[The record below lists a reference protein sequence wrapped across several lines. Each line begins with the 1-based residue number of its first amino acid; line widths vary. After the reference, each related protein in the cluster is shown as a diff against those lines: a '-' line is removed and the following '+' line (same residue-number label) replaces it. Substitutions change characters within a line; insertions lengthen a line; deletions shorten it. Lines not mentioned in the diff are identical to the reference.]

1 MKVDLTPGEFERLRL
16 YLHDAAG
23 LVFDTSRRDSLAYAV
38 GERLPRTDCDSVTA
52 YLDYVASPAGAAER
66 QSLLDEVTIPE
77 TYFFRNPPQIRA
89 LRNHVLPALVK
100 QATASGSK
108 RIVVWSAGC
117 STGDEPYTIAM
128 LLREILPV
136 MDGWDVRIIATDLS
150 QRALA
155 AAKRGRYGRRSL
167 QLAEP
172 ERVTRFFDEVDG
184 DYVVKDDVRRLVE
197 FRHHNL
203 VTDAAPFL
211 PGEVDL
217 VLCRNVT
224 IYFDRDTTRDLMGR
238 FHRTLVDRGYLFL
251 GHAETLWRVT
261 DAFRL
266 VSIGDSFVYQRDDSA
281 APTKPSVF
289 TSSARD
295 NALTDAAADRKQTRD
310 KLHGVL
316 GALGKL
322 RPRHG
327 EDPAADLRVPTARSS
342 GERLAALSRLD
353 VFQPSGSAAA
363 KVAEPAV
370 AEPTVASVTPILG
383 ALGQGQYRE
392 AIRIADDVLKA
403 EPLHGQMHY
412 LRGMALSNL
421 GRDRDALVSLRKA
434 VYLDSQAGFA
444 HFLLASTL
452 ERLGESKAAARSYLA
467 AAQALGSR
475 PGDAHAAELGG
486 RNIFELVQL
495 CRRLAGELADKG
507 A

>member
-1 MKVDLTPGEFERLRL
+1 MKVDMTLAEFERLRL

-23 LVFDTSRRDSLAYAV
+23 LVFDASRRDSLAYAV
-38 GERLPRTDCDSVTA
+38 GERLPQTQCESVAA
-52 YLDYVASPAGAAER
+52 YLNYVESPAGAAER

-128 LLREILPV
+128 LLREVLPV

-167 QLAEP
+167 QLAES
-172 ERVTRFFDEVDG
+172 ERVMRFFDEVDG
-184 DYVVKDDVRRLVE
+184 DFVVKEDVRRLVE

-203 VTDAAPFL
+203 VTDSAPFL

-224 IYFDRDTTRDLMGR
+224 IYFDRETTRELMGR
-238 FHRTLVDRGYLFL
+238 FHRTLVDYGYLFL

-281 APTKPSVF
+281 VPTKPSVI
-289 TSSARD
+289 TSSAH
-295 NALTDAAADRKQTRD
+295 ASQISDAAADRKQTRD

-322 RPRHG
+322 SRRHG
-327 EDPAADLRVPTARSS
+327 EEQAVPDVVLPSARTSTDGPAVFS
-342 GERLAALSRLD
+342 RLASPQLVTAPTQHGTPTR
-353 VFQPSGSAAA
+353 Q
-363 KVAEPAV
+363 PAV
-370 AEPTVASVTPILG
+370 SGAAPILG
-383 ALGQGQYRE
+383 AMGQGQYRE
-392 AIRIADDVLKA
+392 AIRLADAALQA
-403 EPLHGQMHY
+403 EPLDGQVHY
-412 LRGMALSNL
+412 LRGMALTNL

-434 VYLDSQAGFA
+434 VYLDSEAGFA

-452 ERLGESKAAARSYLA
+452 ERIGESKAAARSYLA

-475 PGDAHAAELGG
+475 PTDAQAAELGG
-486 RNIFELVQL
+486 RNVYELVQL
-495 CRRLAGELADKG
+495 CRRLANELAGKG
-507 A
+507 S

>member
-1 MKVDLTPGEFERLRL
+1 MKVDMTPDEFDRLRRH
-16 YLHDAAG
+16 LHEAAG
-23 LVFDTSRRDSLAYAV
+23 LVFDPTRRDSLAYAI
-38 GERLPRTDCDSVTA
+38 GERLPLTECPDVSS
-52 YLDYVASPAGAAER
+52 YLDLVVSPAGATER
-66 QSLLDEVTIPE
+66 QALLDEVTIPE

-128 LLREILPV
+128 LLREVLPV

-150 QRALA
+150 VRALA
-155 AAKRGRYGRRSL
+155 AARRGRYGRRSL

-172 ERVTRFFDEVDG
+172 ERVSRFFDESDG

-224 IYFDRDTTRDLMGR
+224 IYFDRETTRELMSR
-238 FHRTLVDRGYLFL
+238 FHRVLVDTGYLFL

-281 APTKPSVF
+281 APVKPSVL
-289 TSSARD
+289 TQSAQ
-295 NALTDAAADRKQTRD
+295 ATAVTDAAADRKQTRD

-322 RPRHG
+322 SRRHG
-327 EDPAADLRVPTARSS
+327 DEAGHEIVVPTARTSS
-342 GERLAALSRLD
+342 ERLDALSRL
-353 VFQPSGSAAA
+353 AAA
-363 KVAEPAV
+363 PVVVPAAEREPAGV
-370 AEPTVASVTPILG
+370 GSILG
-383 ALGQGQYRE
+383 ALGHGQYRE
-392 AIRIADDVLKA
+392 AVRLADGVLAA
-403 EPLHGQMHY
+403 EPLHGQAHY
-412 LRGMALSNL
+412 LRGMALTNL

-452 ERLGESKAAARSYLA
+452 ERIGERKAAARSYLA
-467 AAQALGSR
+467 AAQALGTR
-475 PGDAHAAELGG
+475 PEDAQAAELGG
-486 RNIFELVQL
+486 RNVFELVAL

-507 A
+507 AS

>member
-1 MKVDLTPGEFERLRL
+1 MKVDMTVDEFERLRQ

-23 LVFDTSRRDSLAYAV
+23 LVFDASRRDSLAYAV
-38 GERLPRTDCDSVTA
+38 GERLPQTQCETVGA
-52 YLDYVASPAGAAER
+52 YLDLVASPAGAAER

-128 LLREILPV
+128 LLREVLPV

-167 QLAEP
+167 QLAEA
-172 ERVTRFFDEVDG
+172 ERVNRFFEESDG
-184 DYVVKDDVRRLVE
+184 DYVVKEEVRRLVE

-203 VTDAAPFL
+203 VTDPAPFL

-224 IYFDRDTTRDLMGR
+224 IYFDRETTRELMGR
-238 FHRTLVDRGYLFL
+238 FHRVLVDTGYLFL

-281 APTKPSVF
+281 LPTKPSVI
-289 TSSARD
+289 TSSAH
-295 NALTDAAADRKQTRD
+295 ASAISDAAADRKQTRD

-322 RPRHG
+322 SRRHG
-327 EDPAADLRVPTARSS
+327 EEPATVEVVVPTARTSTD
-342 GERLAALSRLD
+342 RLAALPRLVAPPLAD
-353 VFQPSGSAAA
+353 SAQ
-363 KVAEPAV
+363 
-370 AEPTVASVTPILG
+370 PTVPGAAPVLG
-383 ALGQGQYRE
+383 AMGQGQYRE
-392 AIRIADDVLKA
+392 AIRLADAALVA
-403 EPLHGQMHY
+403 EPLNGQVHY
-412 LRGMALSNL
+412 LRGMALTNL

-444 HFLLASTL
+444 HFLLAGTL
-452 ERLGESKAAARSYLA
+452 ERIGESKAAARSYLA

-475 PGDAHAAELGG
+475 PADAQAEELGG

-507 A
+507 AS